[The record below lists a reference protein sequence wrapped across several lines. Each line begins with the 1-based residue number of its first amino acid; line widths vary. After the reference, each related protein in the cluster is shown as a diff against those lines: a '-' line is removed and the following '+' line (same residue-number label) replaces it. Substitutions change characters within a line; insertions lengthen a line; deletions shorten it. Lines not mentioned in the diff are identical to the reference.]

1 MKWDKQGQSV
11 HQAPSPSH
19 QLTSRDIDDR
29 IKVEEWTIKIAQA
42 MVIAGKISISALPR
56 AAYNLANDIDLFL
69 KSRDSITSSEEKK

>member
-19 QLTSRDIDDR
+19 QPINNDER
-29 IKVEEWTIKIAQA
+29 IEEWTIKIAQS
-42 MVIAGKISISALPR
+42 MIIAGKISISALPR

-69 KSRDSITSSEEKK
+69 KSKDSITSSEEKK